1 MAWADPGDA
10 SARKYVVVRWL
21 AGWRVTLDD
30 ARQGDFSDIETAT
43 HFACSLARE
52 RAYAG
57 VLGIVVVEAEVKELH
72 CFTPG
77 SAARLPSPRLR
88 LVATEG
94 SA

>member
-10 SARKYVVVRWL
+10 NACKYVVAKWL
-21 AGWRVTLDD
+21 SGWRVTRDD
-30 ARQGDFSDIETAT
+30 VREADFAEFEAAIA
-43 HFACSLARE
+43 HACGLARE

-57 VLGIVVVEAEVKELH
+57 VVGIVVVEANVNELH

-77 SAARLPSPRLR
+77 PAARRPAGRLR
-88 LVATEG
+88 LVATQG